1 MVMLSELLRHR
12 LVDRHGQRARL
23 LDLAVDLSAGDYP
36 PVTRL
41 LFAGPRGRQMELPW
55 SEVVSSD
62 WRLGRLRVTDLA
74 SGRAAPPEALK
85 RTVLLKRDVLDALLL
100 DVEDRQ
106 TMRAND
112 LWLRQDEDRL
122 WLRGAD
128 ISPWAVLR
136 RLGRGLFGEG
146 VQERRVGIW
155 ATVEVFDSEPAAG
168 R

>member
-1 MVMLSELLRHR
+1 MLSALLRRR
-12 LVDRHGQRARL
+12 LADRNGHRARL

-55 SEVVSSD
+55 TAVIGSD
-62 WRLGRLRVTDLA
+62 WRLGRLRVTDLT
-74 SGRAAPPEALK
+74 SGRAAPGEALK

-100 DVEDRQ
+100 DVEHRH

-112 LWLRQDEDRL
+112 LWLHQDDDRL

-136 RLGRGLFGEG
+136 RLARGLG
-146 VQERRVGIW
+146 
-155 ATVEVFDSEPAAG
+155 G